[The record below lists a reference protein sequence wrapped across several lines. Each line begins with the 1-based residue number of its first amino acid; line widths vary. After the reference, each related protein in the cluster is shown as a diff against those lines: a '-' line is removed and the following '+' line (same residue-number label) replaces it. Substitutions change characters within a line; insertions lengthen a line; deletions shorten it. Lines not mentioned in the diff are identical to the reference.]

1 MPMGCWPLRCLV
13 SGARPVLGAGGE
25 DGAAAIEPRECVASC
40 AAGFLAITLPVLFMS
55 ATSSTLIV
63 AALSLGYLV
72 FLLKQGQTRRGRV
85 VVISAWFA
93 LSLGGWLIDASLVTQ
108 ILLQLSLIWIVR
120 SLYFHASVL
129 PALLDL
135 GLVCLALVASAW
147 AILQTG
153 SVMTAIWCFFLAQSL
168 FVLIPAFAGNRDDAS
183 CLSPVE
189 ADRFQSAHRVA
200 LDAVRKLSTH

>member
-1 MPMGCWPLRCLV
+1 MKSPGIFEGITLAI
-13 SGARPVLGAGGE
+13 GASLGGGILSALLPTVFSESTSARILISVLGL
-25 DGAAAIEPRECVASC
+25 CY
-40 AAGFLAITLPVLFMS
+40 
-55 ATSSTLIV
+55 LI
-63 AALSLGYLV
+63 Y
-72 FLLKQGQTRRGRV
+72 LLKRSDERTGRV
-85 VVISAWFA
+85 VMVV
-93 LSLGGWLIDASLVTQ
+93 LWLIASLAST
-108 ILLQLSLIWIVR
+108 LLDTSLPGFLMVQVGLVWVVR

-153 SVMTAIWCFFLAQSL
+153 SVMTAIWCFFLSQSL
-168 FVLIPAFAGNRDDAS
+168 FVLIPGFASVGDNAS
-183 CLSPVE
+183 CFNTVE

>member
-1 MPMGCWPLRCLV
+1 MKAPGLLEGITLAI
-13 SGARPVLGAGGE
+13 GASLGGGILAALLPTVLSENTSARILISILGLGYLIYLLKRSNERTG
-25 DGAAAIEPRECVASC
+25 RVVMVALWLIATLACILLDTSL
-40 AAGFLAITLPVLFMS
+40 AGFLLVQA
-55 ATSSTLIV
+55 TLIWV
-63 AALSLGYLV
+63 
-72 FLLKQGQTRRGRV
+72 
-85 VVISAWFA
+85 
-93 LSLGGWLIDASLVTQ
+93 
-108 ILLQLSLIWIVR
+108 VR
-120 SLYFHASVL
+120 SLYFHGSVL

-135 GLVCLALVASAW
+135 GLVASGLVASAW

-153 SVMTAIWCFFLAQSL
+153 SVMTATWCFFLTQSL